1 MGGISK
7 NKDGVP
13 IPVEQP
19 FIHHFPDGNATIA
32 RMLVK
37 KMIPDVG
44 PGETCRRNRA
54 IQVQVC

>member
-1 MGGISK
+1 MEAV
-7 NKDGVP
+7 NDGVYFKNTSTYS
-13 IPVEQP
+13 VEKP

-44 PGETCRRNRA
+44 PGEN
-54 IQVQVC
+54 V